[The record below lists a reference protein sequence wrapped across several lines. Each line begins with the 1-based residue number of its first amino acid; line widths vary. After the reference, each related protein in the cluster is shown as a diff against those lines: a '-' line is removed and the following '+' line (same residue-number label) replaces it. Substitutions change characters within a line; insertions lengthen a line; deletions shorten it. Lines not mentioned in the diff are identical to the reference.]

1 MKNIEQH
8 NFLRFIFS
16 VLPIGIILF
25 FIFYS
30 YQYYHSTKI
39 TAYTD
44 LETEFTRS
52 TQEFKTLIE
61 EHMLAYEHVLH
72 GTKGLFIASKHVNKK
87 EFELYLNSLMLKKV
101 FPGIR
106 GVGYTMILPAKQKEP
121 DVTQA
126 KNKIHTRTLYIEP
139 LNIKNQKFLNYD
151 MSANPIFQTA
161 MQQSRDAASAV
172 ISSNSALFQES
183 HSLKKQHLF
192 IMYLP
197 YFAPTA
203 QITTLQER
211 RKYIQGWIFAPF
223 CIKDF
228 MKGLK
233 GYQDDDFDIE
243 VYNEGIQNSENLL
256 YDSYLSTKESL
267 FSKKIELYVAGRT
280 WLVVFKSTK
289 RFEDKLD
296 TSKSDLILVFGLIF
310 TLFLLYIIWQL
321 VNHKNYAES
330 KALSINKELLE
341 NRVQLKEL
349 NSSLEKRVNEKTKA
363 LQKSNDV
370 LEEHI
375 MDLEIL
381 NSKLLQ
387 AREQALQAAQARSNF
402 ISSISHEL
410 RTPLN
415 AIINFT
421 DQVIEDFDEMLQN
434 KEIQEDTKQYL
445 ERVMVNSRHLLQ
457 LINDLLEFTKAEAGK
472 IDYKFELHN
481 LNESLQ
487 TAHNNTFSLLNGTG
501 VDFYLNLY
509 PEKLFASVDPRR
521 FLQILLNLLSNAI
534 KFTTQGSIELR
545 SFPKNGDIIVEV
557 ADTGKGI
564 PTEKQKSV
572 FDPFV
577 QVDNDDYGT
586 GLGLGLVKRMCD
598 DMGIE
603 ISISSVETK
612 GSTFRLKLKNIQ
624 QTEAI

>member
-1 MKNIEQH
+1 M
-8 NFLRFIFS
+8 
-16 VLPIGIILF
+16 
-25 FIFYS
+25 
-30 YQYYHSTKI
+30 
-39 TAYTD
+39 
-44 LETEFTRS
+44 ETEFTRS